1 MARSIPVNVDD
12 NYLCLSPNPEW
23 VTERRQKAILSQQ
36 LCRFNDVKLVDSF
49 CVTMAS
55 FMGRLVFTRCGV
67 CH

>member
-1 MARSIPVNVDD
+1 MARSIPVNVDN

-49 CVTMAS
+49 V
-55 FMGRLVFTRCGV
+55 
-67 CH
+67 